1 MLSESSLAAPAAG
14 AQMRRAVLA
23 VAGAA
28 ILWSTG
34 GLFIK
39 LAPMPALAVAGGRS
53 LVAALFYLAVL
64 RPNLRAARWSTA
76 VAYAGCIVTFVSATK
91 LTTAANAIF
100 LQSTAPLYVLALA
113 PLVLRE
119 PIRRRDVAFLVAFA
133 VALLTIFFGEAAP
146 STTAPNPALGNWLAT
161 ASGFAWACTVIGF
174 RLTARDPAT
183 FGPALLA
190 GNVIAALVSLPLA
203 LPITDARATDWAIVA
218 YLGVF
223 QIGLAYALL
232 SIGMREVPALE
243 ASLLML
249 LEPVLNPV
257 WTWLVHG
264 ERPGMATLVGGA
276 IVLGATAVKT
286 IVDRPAYDGARDA
299 VAKPA

>member
-1 MLSESSLAAPAAG
+1 LRARLAL
-14 AQMRRAVLA
+14 LA
-23 VAGAA
+23 TA
-28 ILWSTG
+28 LLFSTG
-34 GLFIK
+34 GAAVKACRLGSWQVIALRSLF
-39 LAPMPALAVAGGRS
+39 AVAAL
-53 LVAALFYLAVL
+53 LVAAPSTRGRWTSRVVFVGVTQ
-64 RPNLRAARWSTA
+64 AATM
-76 VAYAGCIVTFVSATK
+76 ILFVSATK

-286 IVDRPAYDGARDA
+286 IVDRPAYDGARGA